1 MQSVHESIMSGKLV
15 KFKSISV
22 NTLTNKFCHDNYI
35 RGKKRNEEAGEVVDI
50 CGVCYSY
57 DMLKGFRK
65 NTAPALQRNSDLFP
79 VRVLEEH
86 ELPTILELYYRFDA
100 HGELITETVD
110 GIKYPKFNHIENY
123 CRIAEH
129 NPHCIFALWT
139 KRMDIIGPFFDQRKK
154 PANLILIY
162 SNKKVGTILSKPP
175 RHFDRTFNNVLA
187 HEYVELQNCTGQ
199 KCKDCLL
206 CYTPDNGVDTIVE
219 KVKRY

>member
-1 MQSVHESIMSGKLV
+1 MQLVHETYLTGKLEL
-15 KFKSISV
+15 FKSVSV

-35 RGKKRNEEAGEVVDI
+35 RGKKRNKEAGEVVDI

-79 VRVLEEH
+79 VRVLESH
-86 ELPTILELYYRFDA
+86 ELPTILELYYRF
-100 HGELITETVD
+100 D

-139 KRMDIIGPFFDQRKK
+139 KRTDIIRPFFDQREK
-154 PANLILIY
+154 PANLILI
-162 SNKKVGTILSKPP
+162 
-175 RHFDRTFNNVLA
+175 
-187 HEYVELQNCTGQ
+187 
-199 KCKDCLL
+199 
-206 CYTPDNGVDTIVE
+206 
-219 KVKRY
+219 

>member
-1 MQSVHESIMSGKLV
+1 V
-15 KFKSISV
+15 
-22 NTLTNKFCHDNYI
+22 

-65 NTAPALQRNSDLFP
+65 NTAPALQRNSDLLP
-79 VRVLEEH
+79 VRVLESH

-129 NPHCIFALWT
+129 NPHCTFALWT
-139 KRMDIIGPFFDQRKK
+139 KRTDITGPFFDQREK
-154 PANLILIY
+154 PVNLILIY

-187 HEYVELQNCTGQ
+187 HEHVELQNCTGQ

-206 CYTPDNGVDTIVE
+206 CYTPNNGVDTIVE